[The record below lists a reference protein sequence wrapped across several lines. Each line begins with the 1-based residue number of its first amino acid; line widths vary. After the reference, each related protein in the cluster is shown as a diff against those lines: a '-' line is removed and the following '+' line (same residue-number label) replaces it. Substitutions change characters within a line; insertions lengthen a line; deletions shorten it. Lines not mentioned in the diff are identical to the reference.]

1 MPDSKTSSGSRG
13 SSGFTDDEKAAMK
26 ERAKEAKA
34 ASKKGSREEGEAVQ
48 RAKIEEMTGADR
60 EMAEQVRALVTR
72 IAPELEPR
80 TWYGMPAWYRDGK
93 VLCFFQPAS
102 KFKARYATFGVDESA
117 RLDEGSMWA
126 TSWALTGITKADE
139 QRLAEIIKR
148 AVG

>member
-102 KFKARYATFGVDESA
+102 KFKARYATIGFSDLA
-117 RLDEGSMWA
+117 QIDEGNLWP
-126 TSWALTGITKADE
+126 TSYGIT
-139 QRLAEIIKR
+139 RLGDAEKKKLAALIR
-148 AVG
+148 QAVS